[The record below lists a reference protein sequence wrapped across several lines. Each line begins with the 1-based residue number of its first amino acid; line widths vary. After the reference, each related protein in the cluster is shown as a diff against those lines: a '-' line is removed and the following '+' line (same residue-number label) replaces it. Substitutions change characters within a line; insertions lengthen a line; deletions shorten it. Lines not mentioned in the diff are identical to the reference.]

1 MRYAGSTHT
10 YRAVPQS
17 PPAGSRRWVMCR
29 GMCQWSEV
37 LQLCTWAFSCGHKK
51 PGLSGAMQG
60 GEQIVGDIQ
69 GCYGL
74 LTSTHFLLCTR
85 DQCRVWCL
93 LGGFWWDGRSGAFWG
108 EYGGTPGLG

>member
-37 LQLCTWAFSCGHKK
+37 LQLCNWALSRGHKK
-51 PGLSGAMQG
+51 TGLSGAMQG
-60 GEQIVGDIQ
+60 GVQIDGDIQ
-69 GCYGL
+69 GWAPHFHPSSVVYPGSMQGL
-74 LTSTHFLLCTR
+74 VSFGGDLVGR
-85 DQCRVWCL
+85 EVWCV
-93 LGGFWWDGRSGAFWG
+93 LGGF
-108 EYGGTPGLG
+108 GGTPGLG